1 RITPSTPTR
10 VFLRHPHRKRPRE
23 RGTNLWK
30 THVCGG
36 TVLWTGGM
44 CGGTIA
50 EEITRSAAY
59 APLTA
64 SDRRG
69 RAFPTHCGDDSA
81 KCCRNAFRGGIATTD
96 EDASSEILWRSR
108 PPHVPR
114 PAPTSSTAAF
124 TEGLGSVASALSI
137 GSVGSVLSISAVGG
151 CGCIGTRR
159 VLPRRERQA
168 SGSA

>member
-1 RITPSTPTR
+1 GRNERASDHVLRRIR
-10 VFLRHPHRKRPRE
+10 
-23 RGTNLWK
+23 
-30 THVCGG
+30 
-36 TVLWTGGM
+36 
-44 CGGTIA
+44 
-50 EEITRSAAY
+50 
-59 APLTA
+59 TA
-64 SDRRG
+64 HGPDRRG
-69 RAFPTHCGDDSA
+69 RAFPTHCGDDSV
-81 KCCRNAFRGGIATTD
+81 KCCRNAFRGGISTAD

-114 PAPTSSTAAF
+114 PPPASSTAAF